1 MLKGQSTYTKI
12 IYFLLTLLIFIILTL
27 IIKFYFL
34 PLIIIIFMLLTCN
47 PIYELLCK
55 YKVFNR
61 NVSAVLSILFINLLV
76 FFIVFSTGKVFI
88 NKLTFL
94 LTENYSD
101 LVREVRG
108 IIYSINNFLRIDF
121 LNITDEIKDFSSKIS
136 YNSYIRKGA
145 MYTTRGIFAY
155 FISNIAVY
163 FVLVDKY
170 VIVKA
175 VEKLLPNK
183 NLHSIKTK
191 IKEINNIFK
200 IELILILTTA
210 VVTFFGLV
218 ALNIK
223 NAFLLSVICG
233 LLDLLPY
240 IGTIIVFIPL
250 IIYNI
255 IIDENII
262 AFGLILLYLL
272 LQVTR
277 QIAETK
283 FVSNKLKVHPLI
295 LVLGIYIG
303 ITSFGFIGL
312 FMVPLFII
320 VTKEIILST

>member
-1 MLKGQSTYTKI
+1 
-12 IYFLLTLLIFIILTL
+12 
-27 IIKFYFL
+27 
-34 PLIIIIFMLLTCN
+34 MLLTCN

-55 YKVFNR
+55 YRVFNR

-101 LVREVRG
+101 LVREVKG
-108 IIYSINNFLRIDF
+108 IIYNINNFLRIDF

-145 MYTTRGIFAY
+145 MYTTQGIFAY

-163 FVLVDKY
+163 FILVDKY

-210 VVTFFGLV
+210 VVTFLGLV

-255 IIDENII
+255 IIDQKII

>member
-1 MLKGQSTYTKI
+1 MLKDQSTYTKI
-12 IYFLLTLLIFIILTL
+12 IYFLLTLLIFIILTF

-55 YKVFNR
+55 YRVFNR

-101 LVREVRG
+101 LVREVKG
-108 IIYSINNFLRIDF
+108 IIYNINNFLRIDF

-145 MYTTRGIFAY
+145 MYTTQGIFAY

-163 FVLVDKY
+163 FILVDKY

-210 VVTFFGLV
+210 VVTFLGLV

-255 IIDENII
+255 IIDQKII